1 MKELLVSVW
10 WNLREWKGLFGAI
23 LFAVLV
29 FLLIRAGLGLLEDRI
44 EERREALRQWPL
56 VEAIVIDS
64 KIVFRDRSS
73 ESGVRGDY
81 YVTLKVEYEFEGKQV
96 DTEVRGRWIGSQS
109 LGENDRSLEI
119 GSVIPLRVDPDQPD
133 FASLIE
139 LTGNP

>member
-10 WNLREWKGLFGAI
+10 WNLREWKGLFGVI
-23 LFAVLV
+23 FFAVLV
-29 FLLIRAGLGLLEDRI
+29 FLLIRAGLGLFEEKKL
-44 EERREALRQWPL
+44 ERRAALRKWPL

-73 ESGVRGDY
+73 ESGARGDY
-81 YVTLKVEYEFEGKQV
+81 YVTLKVKYEFEGKQV

-119 GSVIPLRVDPDQPD
+119 GGVIPLRVDPDKPD